1 MFCSIFSRIN
11 SLTEILTLYMLIKKI
26 FSTLL
31 GTAFL
36 GLICTVQAFA
46 QQPDIKISKKDR
58 KKDVEM
64 ITTEGIIILRLSDST
79 PIHRDNFLKLIKSGF
94 YNGVSFH
101 RVMAQFMIQAGD
113 PKTKGDSLLK
123 LEKSKDTLYTL
134 PAEFRLGLFHKR
146 GALAA
151 ARTPDEVNPLK
162 ASSGNQFYIVQG
174 RKFTDLSLDSVE
186 TNRLK
191 GRKIPSSYREVYKTI
206 GGAPHLDQNYT
217 VFGEV
222 VSGMD
227 VVDKIAQKPTTGRSG
242 GDKPLQDI
250 KIIQTKLISRKRK

>member
-1 MFCSIFSRIN
+1 MFTRQLFCKLIGAGFIF
-11 SLTEILTLYMLIKKI
+11 LI
-26 FSTLL
+26 TNLR
-31 GTAFL
+31 
-36 GLICTVQAFA
+36 VFA

-58 KKDVEM
+58 KKDIEM
-64 ITTEGIIILRLSDST
+64 VTTEGSIILRLSDST

-174 RKFTDLSLDSVE
+174 RKFNDLSLDSVE
-186 TNRLK
+186 INRLK

-217 VFGEV
+217 VFGET
-222 VSGMD
+222 VSGME
-227 VVDKIAQKPTTGRSG
+227 VVDKIAAKPTTGRSG

-250 KIIQTKLISRKRK
+250 KIIETKLVSRKRIKSA

>member
-1 MFCSIFSRIN
+1 MFTRQLFCKLIGAGF
-11 SLTEILTLYMLIKKI
+11 ILLITTLR
-26 FSTLL
+26 
-31 GTAFL
+31 
-36 GLICTVQAFA
+36 VFA

-58 KKDVEM
+58 KKDIEM
-64 ITTEGIIILRLSDST
+64 VTTEGSIILRLSDST

-174 RKFTDLSLDSVE
+174 RIFTDLSLDSVE
-186 TNRLK
+186 INRLK

-217 VFGEV
+217 VFGET
-222 VSGMD
+222 VSGME
-227 VVDKIAQKPTTGRSG
+227 VVDKIAAKPTTGRSG

-250 KIIQTKLISRKRK
+250 KIIETKLVSRKRIKSA

>member
-1 MFCSIFSRIN
+1 MFSKKSFSK
-11 SLTEILTLYMLIKKI
+11 LI
-26 FSTLL
+26 SA
-31 GTAFL
+31 AFL
-36 GLICTVQAFA
+36 GIICSVQVLA
-46 QQPDIKISKKDR
+46 QQPDIKITKKDR
-58 KKDVEM
+58 KKDIEM
-64 ITTEGIIILRLSDST
+64 VTTEGSIILRLSDST

-222 VSGMD
+222 VSGME
-227 VVDKIAQKPTTGRSG
+227 VVDKIAAKPTTGRSG

-250 KIIQTKLISRKRK
+250 KIMQTKLISRKRR

>member
-1 MFCSIFSRIN
+1 MFTRQLFCKLIGAGFIF
-11 SLTEILTLYMLIKKI
+11 LI
-26 FSTLL
+26 TNLR
-31 GTAFL
+31 
-36 GLICTVQAFA
+36 VFA

-58 KKDVEM
+58 KKDIEM
-64 ITTEGIIILRLSDST
+64 VTTEGSIILRLSDST

-123 LEKSKDTLYTL
+123 IEKSKDTLYTL

-186 TNRLK
+186 INRLK

-217 VFGEV
+217 VFGEA
-222 VSGMD
+222 VSGME
-227 VVDKIAQKPTTGRSG
+227 VVDKIAAKPTTGRSG
-242 GDKPLQDI
+242 GDKPLQNI
-250 KIIQTKLISRKRK
+250 KIIETKLVSRKRIKSA

>member
-1 MFCSIFSRIN
+1 MHIKQIFCKLVSA
-11 SLTEILTLYMLIKKI
+11 
-26 FSTLL
+26 
-31 GTAFL
+31 AFL
-36 GLICTVQAFA
+36 VLITGVQVFA

-58 KKDVEM
+58 KKDIEM
-64 ITTEGIIILRLSDST
+64 VTTEGSIILRLSDST
-79 PIHRDNFLKLIKSGF
+79 PIHRDNFLKLVKSGY

-101 RVMAQFMIQAGD
+101 RVIPQFMIQAGD

-123 LEKSKDTLYTL
+123 LEKNKDTLYTL
-134 PAEFRLGLFHKR
+134 PAEFRPGLFHKR

-151 ARTPDEVNPLK
+151 ARTGDDVNPLK

-174 RKFTDLSLDSVE
+174 RTFTDTGLDSVE
-186 TNRLK
+186 INRLK
-191 GRKIPSSYREVYKTI
+191 GRKIPPAYREYYKTI
-206 GGAPHLDQNYT
+206 GGTPHLDQNYT

-222 VSGMD
+222 VSGME

-250 KIIQTKLISRKRK
+250 KIMQTKLISRKRR

>member
-1 MFCSIFSRIN
+1 MFTRQLFCKLIGAGFIFLFTNLR
-11 SLTEILTLYMLIKKI
+11 
-26 FSTLL
+26 
-31 GTAFL
+31 
-36 GLICTVQAFA
+36 VFA

-58 KKDVEM
+58 KKDIEM
-64 ITTEGIIILRLSDST
+64 VTTEGSIILRLSDST

-123 LEKSKDTLYTL
+123 IEKSKDTLYTL

-174 RKFTDLSLDSVE
+174 RKFTELSLDSVE
-186 TNRLK
+186 INRLK

-217 VFGEV
+217 VFGETL
-222 VSGMD
+222 SGME
-227 VVDKIAQKPTTGRSG
+227 VVDKIAAKPTTGRSG

-250 KIIQTKLISRKRK
+250 KIIETKLVSRKRNKSR